1 MNTKALVLG
10 AFLALVPFAIA
21 HAQEGAPS
29 ETPVATEAE
38 TQTETEAAGKD
49 SAAPQEAD
57 TAAPAPEATP
67 DTAAVEETV
76 KENAAEASAAE
87 SATAAATETVAKPA
101 EAPAPSLSERIDEKF
116 GAVVGFMA
124 GILFV
129 EVLQFEK
136 VTELKEAASV
146 GVPLI
151 VLVLVFGALFFT
163 VYHRFLNIR
172 GFKHAIDV
180 TRGKFDNPDDPGEIS
195 HFQAL
200 TSALSATVG
209 LGNIAG
215 VAVAV
220 ATGGPG
226 AVFWMIILGLFG
238 MSSKFHECT
247 LAQIYRKVDDDGT
260 IHGGPMYYLEMGLKE
275 RGLPSFVAKA
285 FGVVFALFCI
295 GGSFGGGN
303 MFQANQ
309 AWGITKT
316 TLESRFGMV
325 FDGNESMYFGIMMA
339 ILVGLVII
347 GGIKRIGSV
356 TEKIIPI
363 MCGIYVL
370 ASLVILGANASELP
384 AAVGLIFSKAFSF
397 EAGIGGFVG
406 IAIQGIKRAVFS
418 NEAGIGSAAIAH
430 SAAKTDEPVREG
442 VVSLLEPFIDTVVIC
457 TMTALVVI
465 VTGAWDNPEAGSG
478 VNMTAWAF
486 QTEISWFPVLLAVSV
501 FLFAYS
507 TMISW
512 SYYGEKCFT
521 YLFGRTP
528 TVSLIYKGIFLVFTV
543 IGSVASLGNVI
554 DFSDLMIL
562 SMAFPNIIGGL
573 ILAPKIKEE
582 LNRYWGKLQNN
593 EFKVYK

>member
-38 TQTETEAAGKD
+38 TQTETVAAGKD

-67 DTAAVEETV
+67 DTAAVEEAV

-356 TEKIIPI
+356 TEKNHSN
-363 MCGIYVL
+363 YVWHL
-370 ASLVILGANASELP
+370 CPRESRHP
-384 AAVGLIFSKAFSF
+384 RSKCIRVTRCS
-397 EAGIGGFVG
+397 
-406 IAIQGIKRAVFS
+406 RT
-418 NEAGIGSAAIAH
+418 H
-430 SAAKTDEPVREG
+430 
-442 VVSLLEPFIDTVVIC
+442 LLESLFFRSGHRWFRGYCDSRHQT
-457 TMTALVVI
+457 
-465 VTGAWDNPEAGSG
+465 SG
-478 VNMTAWAF
+478 V
-486 QTEISWFPVLLAVSV
+486 L
-501 FLFAYS
+501 
-507 TMISW
+507 
-512 SYYGEKCFT
+512 K
-521 YLFGRTP
+521 
-528 TVSLIYKGIFLVFTV
+528 
-543 IGSVASLGNVI
+543 
-554 DFSDLMIL
+554 
-562 SMAFPNIIGGL
+562 
-573 ILAPKIKEE
+573 
-582 LNRYWGKLQNN
+582 
-593 EFKVYK
+593 